1 MVSTSP
7 KITKANR
14 DAEKTF
20 SLTLKIKL
28 LPTPEQAE
36 LLEHT
41 MIEYVQ
47 FSNDLID
54 YVIAVGS
61 WPEISFPEIKGVT
74 LPSKLKANILQDVMQ
89 IHNSC
94 IKNGRPYP
102 TLKRPVAKWTN
113 QAYAVYSDHID
124 LSVILGSKTKRISVT
139 AVIRPEDQEILNQC
153 TPKTLRLTKKRG
165 NYIAQICYTP
175 SFPQIEE
182 NGVVMGVDLG
192 IKCPAVAKT
201 SDGKVRF
208 FGNGRER
215 RSKRR
220 MFKGRRK
227 HLQKRKHCRK
237 LKRIEHKERRW
248 MIDQDHK
255 LSREIVDYAIQN
267 GIKTIKME
275 MLSGIRKRT
284 TSKSRKNSY
293 SINSWSFY
301 RLQQFIVYKARL
313 AGIRILFVDPRYTS
327 QTCPSCGNKHKAIDR
342 LYRCSACGYTKHRD
356 LIGAINILAA

>member
-28 LPTPEQAE
+28 LPTPEQAA
-36 LLEHT
+36 LLDET
-41 MIEYVQ
+41 MQRYVQ
-47 FSNDLID
+47 LSNDLID
-54 YVIAVGS
+54 YVIAIGEMPAMTS
-61 WPEISFPEIKGVT
+61 ADLHDD
-74 LPSKLKANILQDVMQ
+74 LPAKLRTQVIQDVRS
-89 IHNSC
+89 IHLHC
-94 IKNGRPYP
+94 IKHRSNYP
-102 TLKRPVAKWTN
+102 TIKRLIAKWER
-113 QAYAVYSDHID
+113 QAYGVSDHSVN
-124 LSVILGSKTKRISVT
+124 LSLRANGKVQRVGIPAQFAEQDRMILASHKLGG
-139 AVIRPEDQEILNQC
+139 
-153 TPKTLRLTKKRG
+153 LRLTKKRG

-201 SDGKVRF
+201 SDGRVKF

-215 RSKRR
+215 RAKRR

-227 HLQKRKHCRK
+227 HLQERKHRRK
-237 LKRIEHKERRW
+237 LKRIEYKERRW

-293 SINSWSFY
+293 GINSWSFY

-327 QTCPSCGNKHKAIDR
+327 QTCPSCGNKHKASDR
-342 LYRCSACGYTKHRD
+342 LYRCPVCGYTKHRD